1 VLIDGT
7 LGHALNSNGDSQY
20 FRGKTGSGSLLSSSE
35 SDSWNDR
42 SNFPWSTATNGNSS
56 AFSRQQGQALSSVYL
71 RDGEHATTATELP
84 RDDHEI
90 LPFLPVGQHR
100 RFNGRDYSPQ
110 APSRHSSSISQ
121 QRNTNTYA
129 LGSFYNHPHDGE
141 KRWNTNTS
149 GFRANNAASSTQSS
163 LRLLNTDIE
172 YSSLTPG
179 KLQQNNAPIKSGN
192 NFDMP
197 ETQPRSSQTSNSSDF
212 CYTSPSHPS
221 HRPQGSTN
229 RLSSGRHDRA
239 LQFDGQ
245 QDQLLA
251 RLHKMDLQAETM
263 PQDFT
268 PRFQT
273 QDPLQR
279 TAYKLDRSLETGFS
293 RPKHYGGSLANQLP
307 ASSDGTADVSYQV
320 QTDYRQSLSFC
331 DRESSSPA
339 ASDYR
344 RGLNSPFYSASG
356 GTPPTGPES
365 LRSASGSGFSN
376 HASNNQ
382 MVTLD
387 RESRGS
393 RPFHLEE
400 QYVLSNASHSRLQ
413 YNQPYDFE
421 GYPGSLRLNPLALS
435 YPVPVYGGLTNSCQ
449 PRYPSR
455 EHDSSQIIRSALLEE
470 FRANHKTGKRYELKV
485 SRVFTFVYSK
495 YLSR

>member
-7 LGHALNSNGDSQY
+7 LGHALNSNGDTQY

-35 SDSWNDR
+35 SDRWNDR
-42 SNFPWSTATNGNSS
+42 SNFPWSTATTDNSS

-71 RDGEHATTATELP
+71 PDGEHATTATDLP
-84 RDDHEI
+84 PDDHEI

-100 RFNGRDYSPQ
+100 RFDTSDYRPQ
-110 APSRHSSSISQ
+110 APSRHSINASQ
-121 QRNTNTYA
+121 QRNTNTST
-129 LGSFYNHPHDGE
+129 LGGLYSHPYERE
-141 KRWNTNTS
+141 KRWNTNTA
-149 GFRANNAASSTQSS
+149 GFRANSAASSTQSS

-172 YSSLTPG
+172 YYTLTSG
-179 KLQQNNAPIKSGN
+179 KLQQNNSPMKLGN

-197 ETQPRSSQTSNSSDF
+197 ETRPRSSQTSSSSDF
-212 CYTSPSHPS
+212 CYTSASHPS
-221 HRPQGSTN
+221 HRQSSAPN
-229 RLSSGRHDRA
+229 RLSAGRLDRA
-239 LQFDGQ
+239 LHLNGEP
-245 QDQLLA
+245 DQLSA
-251 RLHKMDLQAETM
+251 RLHKMDLQADTM

-279 TAYKLDRSLETGFS
+279 TAYKLDGPLEAGFS
-293 RPKHYGGSLANQLP
+293 RPKHHGGSLANQLP
-307 ASSDGTADVSYQV
+307 ASSDSTPDIAYQF
-320 QTDYRQSLSFC
+320 QTDYRQNLSFG

-344 RGLNSPFYSASG
+344 RGLNSPFYSTSG

-365 LRSASGSGFSN
+365 LRSASGSSFSN

-382 MVTLD
+382 IVTLD

-393 RPFHLEE
+393 RPFHPEE
-400 QYVLSNASHSRLQ
+400 QYVLSNGSHTRLQ
-413 YNQPYDFE
+413 YNQPYNFE
-421 GYPGSLRLNPLALS
+421 GYPGSLRLNPLALP
-435 YPVPVYGGLTNSCQ
+435 YPVPIYGGLPNSYQ

-455 EHDSSQIIRSALLEE
+455 EHDSNQIIRSALLEE

-485 SRVFTFVYSK
+485 S
-495 YLSR
+495 